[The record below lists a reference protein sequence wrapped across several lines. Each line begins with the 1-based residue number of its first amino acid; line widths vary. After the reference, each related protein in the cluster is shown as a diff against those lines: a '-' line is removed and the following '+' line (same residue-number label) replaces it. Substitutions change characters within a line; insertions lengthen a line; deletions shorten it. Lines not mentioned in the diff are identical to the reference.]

1 MNVDRRICI
10 FKFKATD
17 FQTNCL
23 PYPKSVISAI
33 DGHMPEIAISRNEKL
48 QETMRVFKKLKYI
61 SKKLDF
67 YFTNKK

>member
-1 MNVDRRICI
+1 MHVDKRICI

-33 DGHMPEIAISRNEKL
+33 DGHMPDIAISRNEKL
-48 QETMRVFKKLKYI
+48 QETMRVLIQFKT
-61 SKKLDF
+61 F
-67 YFTNKK
+67 